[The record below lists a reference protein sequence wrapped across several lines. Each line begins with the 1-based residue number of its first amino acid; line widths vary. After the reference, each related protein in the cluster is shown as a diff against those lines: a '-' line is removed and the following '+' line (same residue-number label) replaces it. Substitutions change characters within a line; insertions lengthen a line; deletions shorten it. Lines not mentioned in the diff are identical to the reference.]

1 MDLLLTGT
9 RFNKQKYASDF
20 AAFKPKEQQAQ
31 ASTSAS
37 AAAGEEEP
45 RKKKRRKLAQN
56 EDTEDEPEQELDFA
70 TLLRRHKIKLTG
82 LDLPAPVVSF
92 AELVRPPPSTSGG
105 TQSYLPC
112 PERVLDNLAQEGILD
127 PTPVQ
132 MASLSAML
140 ARRDVLGCA
149 PTGSGK
155 TLAFALPLLLLH
167 PPRHSAAA
175 SAELDAAAKA
185 KQKKRHKKARASGV
199 STESGD
205 TPQHVGEQQHDEVAR
220 PAAVILEP
228 TRELALQVLAQLRS
242 ATKGCDWKI
251 AVLGGESH
259 VEDAD
264 AEGENVQVK
273 ASEADILIATPLR
286 LIYAVREGKVDLAQT
301 QHVVMDEADQLFS
314 LNFVEQTDEVLAAC
328 THKDVR
334 KAMFSATVPSTLEEM
349 AAKIMSASGEG
360 HIRIIIGHKD
370 AATETIDQTL
380 QFVNTEDHKLTTLRS
395 LVAAGQFVPPVLVF
409 VQSVRRAKELSAA
422 LAFDGVHAD
431 SIHAD
436 KTATERDRV
445 VRDFKDGKVWCL
457 VSTDV
462 FARGIDVKGINLVI
476 LYDFPQSA
484 ASYIHRIGRT
494 GRAGS
499 KGKAITFFTRDDAP
513 YLKSIVNVMRL
524 SGCQV
529 PEWMLSL
536 PNPSQNDKRR
546 LKLRPIERK
555 DVSRTS
561 GAGLVPGVRRA
572 GHSTSNKVRVLGG
585 VKRPR
590 SSGDMRDRD
599 RRVDGG
605 GKGAGKDKTEPKR
618 QKPRAKKNISLQ
630 E

>member
-1 MDLLLTGT
+1 M
-9 RFNKQKYASDF
+9 
-20 AAFKPKEQQAQ
+20 
-31 ASTSAS
+31 
-37 AAAGEEEP
+37 
-45 RKKKRRKLAQN
+45 
-56 EDTEDEPEQELDFA
+56 
-70 TLLRRHKIKLTG
+70 LR
-82 LDLPAPVVSF
+82 
-92 AELVRPPPSTSGG
+92 
-105 TQSYLPC
+105 C
-112 PERVLDNLAQEGILD
+112 PHR
-127 PTPVQ
+127 
-132 MASLSAML
+132 
-140 ARRDVLGCA
+140 
-149 PTGSGK
+149 
-155 TLAFALPLLLLH
+155 
-167 PPRHSAAA
+167 
-175 SAELDAAAKA
+175 
-185 KQKKRHKKARASGV
+185 
-199 STESGD
+199 
-205 TPQHVGEQQHDEVAR
+205 
-220 PAAVILEP
+220 
-228 TRELALQVLAQLRS
+228 
-242 ATKGCDWKI
+242 
-251 AVLGGESH
+251 
-259 VEDAD
+259 
-264 AEGENVQVK
+264 
-273 ASEADILIATPLR
+273 
-286 LIYAVREGKVDLAQT
+286 T

-360 HIRIIIGHKD
+360 HIRIIIGHKYVLSALLTFSMASAEHIICSGATRD